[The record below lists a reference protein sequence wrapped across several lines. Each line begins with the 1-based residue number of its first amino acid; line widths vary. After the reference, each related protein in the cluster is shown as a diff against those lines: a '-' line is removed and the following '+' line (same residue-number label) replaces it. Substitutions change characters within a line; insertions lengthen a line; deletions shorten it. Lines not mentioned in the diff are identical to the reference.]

1 MLMVIGECLFAHCQ
15 RPPPDSLGLIIPAE
29 LPMENSQAVQGGSR
43 IRVFWSVAPLGYA
56 QGSAVQGFRIRIL
69 ALFEVDVPQPA
80 HVGLHL
86 GMFRSRGVGGYSQ
99 GAVVERL
106 RPRTFFPGRLQ
117 WTQG

>member
-56 QGSAVQGFRIRIL
+56 QGSAVQGFRICIL
-69 ALFEVDVPQPA
+69 AQYRVQHAQIVEGRGSVRVVRAEDLLSQAEGTCLHGFGITVFPPGEV
-80 HVGLHL
+80 
-86 GMFRSRGVGGYSQ
+86 RG
-99 GAVVERL
+99 R
-106 RPRTFFPGRLQ
+106 
-117 WTQG
+117 